1 MWSLVFLFA
10 MKMEFTRPVVRAV
23 RARGPTF
30 AHAEGGGAPAPASAE
45 FARIHR
51 STWNTCPAC
60 CSCRRDSWAAY
71 CDNTYLLESC

>member
-30 AHAEGGGAPAPASAE
+30 AHTEGGGAPAPRVSGV
-45 FARIHR
+45 RPH
-51 STWNTCPAC
+51 SQKHLDHVPC
-60 CSCRRDSWAAY
+60 
-71 CDNTYLLESC
+71 LLLLPPRQLGGLL